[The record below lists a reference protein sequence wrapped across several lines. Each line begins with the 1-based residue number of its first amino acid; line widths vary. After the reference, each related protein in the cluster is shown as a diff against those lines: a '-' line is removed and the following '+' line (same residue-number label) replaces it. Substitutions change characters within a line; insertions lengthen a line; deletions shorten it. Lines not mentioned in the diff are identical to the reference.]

1 MQDDIMEE
9 TKTFKSC
16 KEIDSERKEKQGVKN
31 KFQSNSI
38 HNCRVVLK
46 HDLTKADFSKHEL
59 TKRFNVYLNFTVT
72 CRTNSLVYKRELTNK
87 QEEIYELIKSM
98 HDSGLGYRRIA
109 KRLRDM
115 NIKTTRGSVFK
126 NNNVFAVIK
135 RYEERQVRL
144 REERNRK
151 YEHKWGKMYLTFER
165 KQL

>member
-1 MQDDIMEE
+1 MNRDLATADL
-9 TKTFKSC
+9 S
-16 KEIDSERKEKQGVKN
+16 S
-31 KFQSNSI
+31 S
-38 HNCRVVLK
+38 
-46 HDLTKADFSKHEL
+46 DLTN
-59 TKRFNVYLNFTVT
+59 RFNVYLNFTVT
-72 CRTNSLVYKRELTNK
+72 CRTNSLVYKRELTSR
-87 QEEIYELIKSM
+87 QEEIYELIKSL

-115 NIKTTRGSVFK
+115 NIKTARGSVFK

-165 KQL
+165 K

>member
-1 MQDDIMEE
+1 MN
-9 TKTFKSC
+9 
-16 KEIDSERKEKQGVKN
+16 R
-31 KFQSNSI
+31 
-38 HNCRVVLK
+38 
-46 HDLTKADFSKHEL
+46 DLATADLSSRDL

-72 CRTNSLVYKRELTNK
+72 CRTNSLVYKRELTNR

-126 NNNVFAVIK
+126 NNIVFAVIK
-135 RYEERQVRL
+135 RYEERQVRI

-165 KQL
+165 K

>member
-1 MQDDIMEE
+1 MEKRE
-9 TKTFKSC
+9 NKTYCIKSDA
-16 KEIDSERKEKQGVKN
+16 KTIS
-31 KFQSNSI
+31 
-38 HNCRVVLK
+38 HCRVVLNR
-46 HDLTKADFSKHEL
+46 DLATADLSSRDL

-72 CRTNSLVYKRELTNK
+72 CRTNSLVYKRELTSR

-115 NIKTTRGSVFK
+115 NIKTARGSVFK

-135 RYEERQVRL
+135 RYEERQVRI

-151 YEHKWGKMYLTFER
+151 YEKKWGKMYLTFER
-165 KQL
+165 K

>member
-1 MQDDIMEE
+1 MFQFLERDLFLMTKSQDGRCNTI
-9 TKTFKSC
+9 
-16 KEIDSERKEKQGVKN
+16 RY
-31 KFQSNSI
+31 
-38 HNCRVVLK
+38 CRVVLK
-46 HDLTKADFSKHEL
+46 HDL

-115 NIKTTRGSVFK
+115 NIKTTRGSVFN

-135 RYEERQVRL
+135 RYEERQVRI

-165 KQL
+165 KYSED

>member
-1 MQDDIMEE
+1 M
-9 TKTFKSC
+9 
-16 KEIDSERKEKQGVKN
+16 GY
-31 KFQSNSI
+31 
-38 HNCRVVLK
+38 CRVVLNR
-46 HDLTKADFSKHEL
+46 DLATADLSSRDL

-72 CRTNSLVYKRELTNK
+72 CRTNSLVYKRELTSR

-115 NIKTTRGSVFK
+115 NIKTARGSVFK

-135 RYEERQVRL
+135 RYEERQVRI

-165 KQL
+165 K

>member
-1 MQDDIMEE
+1 ME
-9 TKTFKSC
+9 
-16 KEIDSERKEKQGVKN
+16 RLGRQKN
-31 KFQSNSI
+31 KTYNKRSNSQLFS
-38 HNCRVVLK
+38 HCRVVSK
-46 HDLTKADFSKHEL
+46 HELTQADFSKHEL

-72 CRTNSLVYKRELTNK
+72 CRTNSLVYKRELTSR

-115 NIKTTRGSVFK
+115 NIKTARGSVFK

-151 YEHKWGKMYLTFER
+151 YEHKWGKMYLTFKR
-165 KQL
+165 K